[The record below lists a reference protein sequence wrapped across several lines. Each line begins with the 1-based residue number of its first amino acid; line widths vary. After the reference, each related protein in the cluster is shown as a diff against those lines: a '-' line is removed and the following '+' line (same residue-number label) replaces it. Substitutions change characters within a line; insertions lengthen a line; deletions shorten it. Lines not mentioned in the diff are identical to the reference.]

1 MSRIA
6 ELVRVPM
13 IAVTESEM
21 MRNAM
26 TNNMF
31 ELFIDASEITR
42 IKPIKAIRVI
52 GAISDALYAIAA
64 CDP

>member
-1 MSRIA
+1 VREVA

-21 MRNAM
+21 MGNAM

-31 ELFIDASEITR
+31 ELFISASEITR
-42 IKPIKAIRVI
+42 IAPIKAI
-52 GAISDALYAIAA
+52 
-64 CDP
+64 